1 MAHKDPE
8 KYKEYMKK
16 YRKAY
21 WEKNKEQINEQ
32 RREDYKQN
40 KDSIKDKT
48 NKRNSEYR
56 KKNKEKMKVY
66 LKEYREKNKD
76 QIKEQIKEYYNTNRE
91 TLNDKATRHKI
102 EKNIISRE
110 TAFNHY
116 QIWTPEEDTILIK
129 LKKQNKSH
137 KEIAE
142 TLGRSILSINTRLV
156 KLRKSDPFNGNPVDG
171 I

>member
-1 MAHKDPE
+1 MAYKDPE
-8 KYKEYMKK
+8 KQKEYMKE

-21 WEKNKEQINEQ
+21 WEKHKEQINEQ

-40 KDSIKDKT
+40 KDKI

-56 KKNKEKMKVY
+56 KTHKEKMKVY

-91 TLNDKATRHKI
+91 TLIDKGIRYKT
-102 EKNIISRE
+102 EKNAISRK

-116 QIWTPEEDTILIK
+116 QLWTPEEDTILIK
-129 LKKQNKSH
+129 LKKQNKSY

-142 TLGRSILSINTRLV
+142 TLGRSISSVNMRLV
-156 KLRKSDPFNGNPVDG
+156 KLRKSDPFNGIPHDD